1 MRCQM
6 VHLNVVAI
14 QVMEKSVPRT
24 VLLEVLTSIGWD
36 PPKKRMEKAPLHLVS
51 VFSMFTCLIFA

>member
-36 PPKKRMEKAPLHLVS
+36 PPKKRMSEDIS
-51 VFSMFTCLIFA
+51 